1 LVKKEEKMSKW
12 FWRRSFAI
20 AIGNALV
27 IGILLT
33 GCSGS
38 EETVEPVSTPTPEEK
53 MKKKEPQQYSGPP
66 PMTIDEAK
74 SYTAIIR
81 TNLGDMTAELYPQ
94 DAPITVN
101 NFVFLAREGFY
112 DESPFHRV
120 MKDFMIQAGTPAG
133 LDATGPGYDFDNEP
147 VIKEYAVGTLA
158 MANRGPNTN
167 GSQFF
172 ICDADLSA
180 RLSKDYTI
188 FGQVTQGIDVV
199 HEIAS
204 VPVAAR
210 PGGEKSKPTTEVYI
224 KTVTIEEE

>member
-1 LVKKEEKMSKW
+1 MPKC
-12 FWRRSFAI
+12 FWRRSFTI
-20 AIGNALV
+20 LIGSALV
-27 IGILLT
+27 IAILLT
-33 GCSGS
+33 GCTSS
-38 EETVEPVSTPTPEEK
+38 KETAEPVSTPTTEEK
-53 MKKKEPQQYSGPP
+53 MEKKGPQQYSKHPH
-66 PMTIDEAK
+66 MTIDEAK

-101 NFVFLAREGFY
+101 NFAFLAREGFY

-133 LDATGPGYDFDNEP
+133 LNATGPGYDFDNEP
-147 VIKEYAVGTLA
+147 VIKEYAAGTLA

-180 RLSKDYTI
+180 RLPKDYTI
-188 FGQVTQGIDVV
+188 FGRVTQGIDVV

-204 VPVAAR
+204 VPVAAQ
-210 PGGEKSKPTTEVYI
+210 GGEKSKPTTEVYI
-224 KTVTIEEE
+224 KTVTIEEK